1 MPGETEKNR
10 LYTSGQMAELN
21 GVSRKTLRL
30 YQQKGVLEP
39 KYVDESSGYRYYTIE
54 QIAQLDLIQKL
65 QAVGLTL
72 QQIGELLKQKDV
84 GALEQCM
91 REQAASLDAQIEQ
104 LRLARDTALRL
115 EESCNVVQCKPPCN
129 QLTVEWMPRKRLLR
143 FDIDKYDYNDFE
155 NWQSDGSYHWEMALR
170 SVKKRIGEL
179 GLPMALFHN
188 VGCLAE
194 KASLEQGRF
203 VISGACVHI
212 DDSFSHDGCQYHILP
227 AGLYITAYCDGSRD
241 TPAFRRRRRWCAGCS
256 KRFAAAAGKSQAIIT
271 ATSWRIRPPFS
282 IRGAKTSCAL
292 RSRSASRGAATVEKQ
307 NNAVDFDMF
316 PRSAFRY
323 NASID
328 YHQKGEFFYV
338 ETLGSLPDGGADGR
352 FALLLRR
359 SGKPGR
365 ADGRRIRRNRRWQN
379 GRNRLRSDG

>member
-143 FDIDKYDYNDFE
+143 FDIDKYDYDDFE
-155 NWQSDGSYHWEMALR
+155 NW
-170 SVKKRIGEL
+170 
-179 GLPMALFHN
+179 
-188 VGCLAE
+188 
-194 KASLEQGRF
+194 
-203 VISGACVHI
+203 
-212 DDSFSHDGCQYHILP
+212 
-227 AGLYITAYCDGSRD
+227 
-241 TPAFRRRRRWCAGCS
+241 
-256 KRFAAAAGKSQAIIT
+256 
-271 ATSWRIRPPFS
+271 
-282 IRGAKTSCAL
+282 
-292 RSRSASRGAATVEKQ
+292 
-307 NNAVDFDMF
+307 
-316 PRSAFRY
+316 
-323 NASID
+323 
-328 YHQKGEFFYV
+328 
-338 ETLGSLPDGGADGR
+338 
-352 FALLLRR
+352 
-359 SGKPGR
+359 
-365 ADGRRIRRNRRWQN
+365 
-379 GRNRLRSDG
+379 